1 MNQLDEMK
9 KRRKAVNNA
18 LGILLTATDLP
29 NEKYLKALDDFVL
42 GKITLEEL
50 DQKVHK
56 LEYIY
61 GWYLLLYDLI
71 KIETIF
77 VEKIIWL
84 SLDQMAELFV
94 RNRFIISRHIRN
106 VFEEGELERK
116 AVVANFATTA
126 SGGKTYQVDYYNLDA
141 IISVGFA
148 LSLKKVFSLEFGLRI
163 LLKMSISTLYKQ
175 KRQEQIKL
183 N

>member
-29 NEKYLKALDDFVL
+29 NEQYLKALDDFVL

-61 GWYLLLYDLI
+61 EWY
-71 KIETIF
+71 
-77 VEKIIWL
+77 
-84 SLDQMAELFV
+84 
-94 RNRFIISRHIRN
+94 
-106 VFEEGELERK
+106 
-116 AVVANFATTA
+116 
-126 SGGKTYQVDYYNLDA
+126 
-141 IISVGFA
+141 
-148 LSLKKVFSLEFGLRI
+148 
-163 LLKMSISTLYKQ
+163 
-175 KRQEQIKL
+175 
-183 N
+183 